1 MIFRLKYIYLFFII
15 LMPISS
21 LVGFSI
27 MGGSS
32 EDIAFSLLHVAGMIL
47 LFAYLYTFISMNV
60 SSINSR
66 PNIVVYG
73 LFVLSVLSTFLSYN
87 PFFSFSGEVYRYEGL
102 ISLISYYSL
111 FLASAFLL
119 DREGNYKI
127 KLINTFIMVGI
138 FSGIFGLFQKFTDI
152 QFFGNNF
159 NGAIEGLNA
168 NPNFFG
174 SYMTLQFSI
183 SLVAFLF
190 TSEKIKSYLYG
201 LASVFFF
208 ILAIF
213 SSTVSS
219 WVATG
224 FVYII
229 LFIVMLS
236 LIAFKKANLVNKLG
250 KLIFIG
256 VVYIGSFIIINL
268 FYDWAYLYELG
279 IIASDA
285 SGIIVDKTVEGTM
298 GSNRILIWTKTLE
311 ILPENWL
318 NGVGVDALGA
328 YMRDKVAQDP
338 SFLLNSG
345 EYFDK
350 AHNEVL
356 HIAITQGIPAA
367 ITYLVWLALVI
378 KNGIQRVKESK
389 LFSRDPDGEVDPNAW
404 VWLALLM
411 AIVGYFI
418 QSNFNIS
425 VVTVA
430 PYFWI
435 FAGLLCPYPW
445 DEKSLVKR
453 DLGNSF
459 KLVRK
464 TKDK

>member
-1 MIFRLKYIYLFFII
+1 
-15 LMPISS
+15 MPLSS
-21 LVGFSI
+21 LVSFSI
-27 MGGSS
+27 FKGSS
-32 EDIAFSLLHVAGMIL
+32 DDLAFTIMHIAGMSLLIL
-47 LFAYLYTFISMNV
+47 VLVNIISMNISIV
-60 SSINSR
+60 SNNTSFAVIALA
-66 PNIVVYG
+66 I
-73 LFVLSVLSTFLSYN
+73 LAILSTIFSYA
-87 PFFSFSGEVYRYEGL
+87 PTISFIGEVYRYEGL

-174 SYMTLQFSI
+174 SYMTLLFST
-183 SLVAFLF
+183 SLVAFVF
-190 TSEKIKSYLYG
+190 NTDRRKSYLYG
-201 LASVFFF
+201 LASLFFF

-219 WVATG
+219 WIATG
-224 FVYII
+224 FVYIV
-229 LFIVMLS
+229 LFIVIFS
-236 LIAFKKANLVNKLG
+236 LIAFRKANLANKLG
-250 KLIFIG
+250 KLVFIG
-256 VVYIGSFIIINL
+256 VAYIISFIIINL
-268 FYDWAYLYELG
+268 FYDWAYLHELG

-285 SGIIVDKTVEGTM
+285 SGILVDKTVEGTM

-318 NGVGVDALGA
+318 TGVGVDALGA
-328 YMRDKVAQDP
+328 YMRDKVMVDP
-338 SFLLNSG
+338 SFYVSPG

-367 ITYLVWLALVI
+367 ITYLVWLGLVI

-389 LFSRDPDGEVDPNAW
+389 LFSRDPDAEVDPNAW

-411 AIVGYFI
+411 AVVGYFI